1 MEIYFTCLQAMLW
14 SVLGEIALA
23 PNTTHMAMAKGG
35 SGEDTYIAIALGECT
50 QTASPKLQS
59 KHGSA
64 WLREACMR
72 FCARLCEVSRQ
83 PLCDAGRL
91 ADHHAQQHWQS
102 QNTLEQFKWVCPM
115 LGVCCIALHSHPRRQ
130 AEY

>member
-1 MEIYFTCLQAMLW
+1 MLW

-50 QTASPKLQS
+50 QTASLKLQR

-64 WLREACMR
+64 WLREACML
-72 FCARLCEVSRQ
+72 FCARLCEVARQ
-83 PLCDAGRL
+83 PLCAAGHL
-91 ADHHAQQHWQS
+91 ADQRAEQHWQPR
-102 QNTLEQFKWVCPM
+102 NIFEQLKWVCQC
-115 LGVCCIALHSHPRRQ
+115 LVCAASHCTPTH
-130 AEY
+130 AGKLSIDMISVVV